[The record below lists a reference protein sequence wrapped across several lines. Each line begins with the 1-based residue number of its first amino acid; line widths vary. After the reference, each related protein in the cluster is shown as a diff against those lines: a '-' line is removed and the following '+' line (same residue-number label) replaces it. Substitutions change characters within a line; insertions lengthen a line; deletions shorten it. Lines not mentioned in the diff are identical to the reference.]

1 MEATVWSMSRWK
13 RTIRPSRK
21 KPVANG
27 SIGMYSS
34 PAPAR
39 SSSAGIDVMLMML
52 CAAEWVLKR

>member
-1 MEATVWSMSRWK
+1 M
-13 RTIRPSRK
+13 RPSRK

-27 SIGMYSS
+27 SIGTYSS

-52 CAAEWVLKR
+52 WAAEWVLKR